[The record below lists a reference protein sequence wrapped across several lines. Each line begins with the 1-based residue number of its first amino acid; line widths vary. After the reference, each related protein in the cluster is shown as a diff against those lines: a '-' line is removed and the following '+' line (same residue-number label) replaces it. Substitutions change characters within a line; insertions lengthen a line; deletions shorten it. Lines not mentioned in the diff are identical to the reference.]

1 MDAEQENNTQPQQPE
16 NRCNSDNSNDIDVS
30 RPGDKGRRRS
40 ESVKSLMS
48 NDSDSD
54 INLENAPEMYY
65 VTNTDN
71 NLGSGSTSHALS
83 ANANQSDI
91 AGTTMWKEDLSNLLT
106 PQTVMEQAQVRRR
119 KRNREAA
126 RRSRQRQK
134 ERERELVEKQ
144 SQLSERLRFL
154 QQELVEWRMINST
167 TNTADTESTAIRL
180 IDPADVSNS
189 EDGVLAENI
198 NSVYALTMETL
209 HIIGELQLQLD
220 EITKELNSMIDP
232 E

>member
-1 MDAEQENNTQPQQPE
+1 MDAEQGNSTQQQPN
-16 NRCNSDNSNDIDVS
+16 NRSTSENSNIIDAGRS
-30 RPGDKGRRRS
+30 GDRGRRWS

-54 INLENAPEMYY
+54 INLETAPALGC
-65 VTNTDN
+65 TTSTDN
-71 NLGSGSTSHALS
+71 NIGSGSTSVVRQG
-83 ANANQSDI
+83 NANQPDI

-106 PQTVMEQAQVRRR
+106 PQTVVEQAQVRRR

-167 TNTADTESTAIRL
+167 TNTSDTESTAIRL

-209 HIIGELQLQLD
+209 HIIGDLQLQLD
-220 EITKELNSMIDP
+220 EITKELNSMIDQ

>member
-1 MDAEQENNTQPQQPE
+1 M
-16 NRCNSDNSNDIDVS
+16 SNDS
-30 RPGDKGRRRS
+30 
-40 ESVKSLMS
+40 
-48 NDSDSD
+48 DSDSD
-54 INLENAPEMYY
+54 INLENAHS
-65 VTNTDN
+65 VGCATNADN
-71 NLGSGSTSHALS
+71 NPHPQS
-83 ANANQSDI
+83 ANNNQSDI

-144 SQLSERLRFL
+144 TQLSERLRFL

-167 TNTADTESTAIRL
+167 ISTADTESTAIRL

-232 E
+232 AEE